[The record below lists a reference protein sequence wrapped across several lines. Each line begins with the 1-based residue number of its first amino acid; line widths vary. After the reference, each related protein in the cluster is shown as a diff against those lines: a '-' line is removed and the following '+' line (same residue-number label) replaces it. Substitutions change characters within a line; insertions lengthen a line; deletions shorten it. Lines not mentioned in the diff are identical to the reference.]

1 MIPYIHTEVKM
12 YVYEL
17 LESGIRNYKELVNKS
32 LIGNLPAIEKS
43 IKIQEERL
51 MNLTLEEASEVI

>member
-1 MIPYIHTEVKM
+1 M

-17 LESGIRNYKELVNKS
+17 LESSIRNYKELVNKS
-32 LIGNLPAIEKS
+32 LIVNLPAIEKS

>member
-1 MIPYIHTEVKM
+1 M

-17 LESGIRNYKELVNKS
+17 LESSIRNYKDIVRKS
-32 LIGNLPAIEKS
+32 ITGNLPAIEKS
-43 IKIQEERL
+43 IKIQKERL

>member
-1 MIPYIHTEVKM
+1 M

-17 LESGIRNYKELVNKS
+17 LESSIRNYKELVNKS
-32 LIGNLPAIEKS
+32 LTGNLPAIEKS